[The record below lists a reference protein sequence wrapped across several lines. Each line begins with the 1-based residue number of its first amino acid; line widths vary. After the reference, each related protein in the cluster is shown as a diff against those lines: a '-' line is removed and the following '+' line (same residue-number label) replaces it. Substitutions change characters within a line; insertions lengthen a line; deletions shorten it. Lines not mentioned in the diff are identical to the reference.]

1 MKTEVNRVLNLM
13 KKYDNDYRKDMHC
26 ALYVLVDSIKETNLN
41 LRYIYDEDKNEMKVV
56 RIFINYEDECKLCID
71 YYYIENGKEVTDLI
85 TEPIT
90 DFPTSTMFE
99 IVSQWNKHLIKAQ

>member
-1 MKTEVNRVLNLM
+1 MKTEVNRVLNLI
-13 KKYDNDYRKDMHC
+13 KVWDNNYRKDVHC

-56 RIFINYEDECKLCID
+56 RIFINNEDEGKLCID

-90 DFPTSTMFE
+90 DFPTSTMVE
-99 IVSQWNKHLIKAQ
+99 IICQWNKSLDKAQ